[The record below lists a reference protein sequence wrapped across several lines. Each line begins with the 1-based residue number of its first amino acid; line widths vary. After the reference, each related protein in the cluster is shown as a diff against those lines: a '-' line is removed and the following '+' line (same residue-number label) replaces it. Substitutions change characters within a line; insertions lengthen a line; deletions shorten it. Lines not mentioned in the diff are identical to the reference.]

1 MPKNP
6 EPIDLIVAKGKKHL
20 TKKEIEERRESEL
33 KVPFTD
39 VKPPN
44 YLTKKQKKKFKDLAS
59 KLLAIGIMTE
69 LDVDC
74 LARYVLSHDLYL
86 AYTATLVEVLETGGV
101 VAMKEVQNMQDK
113 AFRQAHTAAK
123 SLGLTI
129 VDRCKVAVP
138 PPPEEDDDEL

>member
-20 TKKEIEERRESEL
+20 TKKEIEERRESEP

-39 VKPPN
+39 VKPPT
-44 YLTKKQKKKFKDLAS
+44 YLTKKQKKKFKDLAG

-74 LARYVLSHDLYL
+74 LARYIISHDLYL
-86 AYTATLVEVLETGGV
+86 AYTSTLGEVLEAGNF
-101 VAMKEVQNMQDK
+101 AALKDVQNMQDK

-138 PPPEEDDDEL
+138 PPPDDDDDEL